1 MRLVGLWVSKAL
13 PRLSCASA
21 TWTLRSKLA
30 QKMHRQD
37 ASGII
42 GLAGSI
48 AASPGCNSEVDEDR
62 LCHLEEDQIGLAG
75 SIAASP
81 GCNSEV
87 DEDRLCHL
95 EEDQNIRKRSL
106 G

>member
-1 MRLVGLWVSKAL
+1 MVFAVAVVKVPRVSVSIGSLNIAAMIRGWQCLVIRCWH
-13 PRLSCASA
+13 SA
-21 TWTLRSKLA
+21 SKLA

-37 ASGII
+37 ALGII

-62 LCHLEEDQIGLAG
+62 F
-75 SIAASP
+75 
-81 GCNSEV
+81 
-87 DEDRLCHL
+87 CHL